1 MIIKTTFN
9 DNDFTHLLKGYWDQF
24 WFKNYYLAINKI
36 EDAKQ
41 YREERI
47 DAEEILEKIFY
58 NEDKTTV
65 KELRKFENIIS
76 NSILEYIKENDLEN
90 YEYLKRR
97 LCVNIRLVISDKD
110 ENGEKLYYFIK
121 QKQYIVM

>member
-9 DNDFTHLLKGYWDQF
+9 DNDFTYLLKGYWDQF